1 MHQETYTV
9 KVRTKVILYEQVGSL
24 CISINGYKI
33 IRYEQRYFQNDEE
46 ILDSKV
52 SYPSGIRVLIYI
64 FQIIYDRDVLFVVN
78 LLVRYN
84 FYLCK
89 DC

>member
-46 ILDSKV
+46 IVGSKV
-52 SYPSGIRVLIYI
+52 SCPSGIRVLIYI
-64 FQIIYDRDVLFVVN
+64 LQIIYDQMYYFL
-78 LLVRYN
+78 
-84 FYLCK
+84 
-89 DC
+89 

>member
-1 MHQETYTV
+1 MYS
-9 KVRTKVILYEQVGSL
+9 KSIKVILYEQVGFIL
-24 CISINGYKI
+24 HFNGYKI
-33 IRYEQRYFQNDEE
+33 SRYEQRYFQNDEE

-84 FYLCK
+84 FYLYK